1 MLQVVVVVFMTTVIT
16 YLILRLLL
24 LNLQLKLNSTRV
36 SVGLYLLG
44 YHSLCLLISVF
55 TTQDISTRVPTL

>member
-1 MLQVVVVVFMTTVIT
+1 MLQVVVVVFMTTAIT

-36 SVGLYLLG
+36 SVGLYRVCRNAHNLW
-44 YHSLCLLISVF
+44 
-55 TTQDISTRVPTL
+55 RVPAQCT